1 MPVYCFR
8 QRRVR
13 AGERLPGGYGHAV
26 QLGSL
31 ADVITALTAIGAL
44 IAAILGAKHAGRL
57 FAVEARRDEST
68 AARERQSQASQVFAW
83 VASRIVDDEAK
94 AYGAVVVNSSEQAIY
109 DVTVR
114 VTGASGAER
123 QPIELTI
130 LPPGAY
136 YLEESAEAYA
146 WEFASRLR
154 SFDEEIRP
162 VTKSKK
168 RTIAGMR
175 FRDSSNLTWARDET
189 GILVSGAS

>member
-1 MPVYCFR
+1 M
-8 QRRVR
+8 
-13 AGERLPGGYGHAV
+13 
-26 QLGSL
+26 QLGSV

-44 IAAILGAKHAGRL
+44 IAAIIGARHAGRL
-57 FAVEARRDEST
+57 FAVEARRDEGS

-83 VASRIVDDEAK
+83 VASRIIDDEAV
-94 AYGAVVVNSSEQAIY
+94 AYGAVVVNSSGQAIY
-109 DVTVR
+109 DVTVN
-114 VTGASGAER
+114 VTGANGTER
-123 QPIELTI
+123 LPITLTI

-136 YLEESAEAYA
+136 YLEESVEAYG

-154 SFDEEIRP
+154 SFKEEIRP

-189 GILVSGAS
+189 GILLPVAG